1 MDAPVPGWIRRRDGR
16 RQGQQE
22 VQSRRLHN
30 GGIDKESPKRQIQE
44 GQAHADGVRGGRAG
58 GDKEIG
64 YGQEIGP
71 VADEREAG
79 DRRTPPPI
87 GGGSRNVTGTGGG
100 AAGGVEK

>member
-79 DRRTPPPI
+79 DRRTPPP
-87 GGGSRNVTGTGGG
+87 
-100 AAGGVEK
+100 